1 MSETTTTVPASPQR
15 EETGTTA
22 PTGTDG
28 GGRRSRVNVNSLLI
42 EGRALIALVLIIV
55 VFASLS
61 PNYLGIDNVIIM
73 TRHVAMNAILA
84 IGMLMVILN
93 GGIDLSVG
101 STVGLS
107 GVVAGSLLEGLQI
120 PALDIFVYPAAWVVI
135 VLSLGIGLLV
145 GYVNGLL
152 VSRLKVAPFIATLGM
167 LYVAR
172 GVALLITNG
181 TPFSRL
187 RGEEALGNTGFLEVL
202 KSSPLGLPMAVWMM
216 VAFAIVFALLLTRT
230 PFGRWLYA
238 TGSNERAAELSGVPV
253 KKVQT
258 RIYVLSGLCAATVGL
273 LLTAD
278 LSSATPGGGE
288 FFELNAIAAVVI
300 GGAALSGGRGT
311 IRGTL
316 IGAFVIGFLVDGLVI
331 VGVSQFWQQ
340 IIKGAV
346 IIVAVALDQFQQTL
360 QRRRTVRRVTSSSS
374 SAPADAGTPRASVP
388 RDGDHQ
394 ADMSS
399 SAQHSTRKDTDV
411 P

>member
-1 MSETTTTVPASPQR
+1 MSETTSTVA
-15 EETGTTA
+15 
-22 PTGTDG
+22 
-28 GGRRSRVNVNSLLI
+28 RRRINLNGLLI
-42 EGRALIALVLIIV
+42 EGRALIALVLIIII
-55 VFASLS
+55 FASLS
-61 PNYLGIDNVIIM
+61 PNYLGIDNLIIM

-101 STVGLS
+101 STVGLT

-120 PALDIFVYPAAWVVI
+120 PFLDVFAYPAVWVVI
-135 VLSLGIGLLV
+135 VISLAVGMGIG
-145 GYVNGLL
+145 YINGILIA
-152 VSRLKVAPFIATLGM
+152 RLKVAPFIATLGM
-167 LYVAR
+167 LYIAR
-172 GVALLITNG
+172 GIALLITNG

-187 RGEEALGNTGFLEVL
+187 RGEEALGNTGFLPFL
-202 KSSPLGLPMAVWMM
+202 KSSPLGLPMAVWVM
-216 VAFAIVFALLLTRT
+216 VAFAIAFAIVLTKT

-258 RIYVLSGLCAATVGL
+258 RIYLLAGLCAGAVGL

-278 LSSATPGGGE
+278 LSSATPSGGE

-346 IIVAVALDQFQQTL
+346 IIIAVALDQFQQTL
-360 QRRRTVRRVTSSSS
+360 QKRRAVKRVSADGKTSEPSRTAQ
-374 SAPADAGTPRASVP
+374 SAPGEEKPLVDNSV
-388 RDGDHQ
+388 D
-394 ADMSS
+394 
-399 SAQHSTRKDTDV
+399 K
-411 P
+411 